1 MIIKIIKKWRR
12 NLVFLVLFNAL
23 FTMNASANERY
34 PDRSVRVIVGFQA
47 GASTDTVARL
57 ISQQLGERLNQSFVV
72 ENKPGAATRIAM
84 DALRKAPS
92 DGYVL
97 AVATAVVTLF
107 PVMFNDTQ
115 FEPGQDFVPISILG
129 RSPSFLVVRS
139 GLPIKNYQEFKDYAK
154 KNKMS
159 MAHPGNGTNPHLAG
173 LALARALDTS
183 VVDVAY
189 KGSQPVSTA
198 LAAGE
203 IDFALLEYEPV
214 RPLLDRG
221 AIRVLAVTEPNR
233 FPLQPDVPTGRE
245 LGMPMEIESLTP
257 WYALLAP
264 AGTPVD
270 IIKLL
275 NAQVTSILQTP
286 AIQDR
291 LLKVGIDP
299 MPGTLEDATKQFKT
313 HRQRVLVLL
322 EKLGVSLKN

>member
-1 MIIKIIKKWRR
+1 MVIKIIKNWRR

-23 FTMNASANERY
+23 FTMNASANDRY

-57 ISQQLGERLNQSFVV
+57 ISQQLSERLNQSFVV

-84 DALRKAPS
+84 DVLRKSPG

-107 PVMFNDTQ
+107 PVMFEETN
-115 FEPGQDFVPISILG
+115 FEPGKDFIPISMLG

-139 GLPIKNYQEFKDYAK
+139 GLPIKNYQDFKDYAK
-154 KNKMS
+154 THKMS

-173 LALARALDTS
+173 LALARSLGTS

-189 KGSQPVSTA
+189 KGSQPIATA

-221 AIRVLAVTEPNR
+221 EVRVLAVTEPKR

-264 AGTPVD
+264 AGTSTEIVS
-270 IIKLL
+270 LL
-275 NAQVTSILQTP
+275 NGQVSSILKTP

-299 MPGTLEDATKQFKT
+299 MPGSSEDALKQFKA
-313 HRQRVLVLL
+313 HRQRIMVLL